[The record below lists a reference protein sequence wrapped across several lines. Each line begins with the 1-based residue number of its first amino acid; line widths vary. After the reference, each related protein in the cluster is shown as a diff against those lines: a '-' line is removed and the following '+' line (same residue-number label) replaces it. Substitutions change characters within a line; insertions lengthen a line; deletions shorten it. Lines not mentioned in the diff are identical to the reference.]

1 MEMNQMQVNM
11 SNLRFGCR
19 AIDDSAE
26 QLDPR
31 RGSNSDNNKN
41 SSNNYNT
48 LYLYRSVALVQMQT

>member
-1 MEMNQMQVNM
+1 MQVNM